1 MLCVQLDPGLRPGS
15 TQLLKHP
22 FIQSIRKG
30 SVANWLEYLTL
41 ISIPTIQN
49 LPKSPTIENEPT
61 FNSAQLESA
70 TFTHDDKEDQRL
82 SRDSIAWDFYD

>member
-30 SVANWLEYLTL
+30 SIVNWLEYLTMVP
-41 ISIPTIQN
+41 IPTIPK
-49 LPKSPTIENEPT
+49 LSKSPTLGNEQA
-61 FNSAQLESA
+61 FQNAELESA
-70 TFTHDDKEDQRL
+70 TYIHDKEDQHL
-82 SRDSIAWDFYD
+82 SQDSIAWDFYD